1 MEQGLESRKIVLLYF
16 LPGTAA
22 AEDRAL
28 HRIAISEQDQLTDQD
43 RQSLS
48 DLRRSCAGDIARMT
62 YLAGCGHPGGSLS
75 TLDFLLIVYSSANI
89 DAKNPRSES
98 RDRVI
103 VSHGHISPGVYSVL
117 GHYDFFERREALLHF
132 RLAGSAYS
140 GHVETGVK
148 GVEWN
153 TGNLGQ
159 GLSAGCASAFA
170 SKVSGGS
177 FKSIVLMGDGE
188 QQKGQISEARRFAK
202 KYKLSNLI
210 AYIDLNGLQIGGD
223 TDKIMPQRIT
233 EEYRT
238 AGWNVF
244 EVDGHDLGALY
255 SAFRKAYVNDTENPD
270 MPSVI
275 VAKTVMGKGI
285 SFMEGDAHFHG
296 VAPNAEQVATALE
309 ELGQENNLESLVA
322 DRKALGHLLKRDF
335 DEFEARILPV
345 DTGTPRTYEVDGGV
359 VDCRSGY
366 GNALAD
372 LGELNNKEGRD
383 GARVIGI
390 SCDLEGSVKMKGFH
404 KNSPDY
410 YIETGIQE
418 HHAATLA
425 GRLSWEGYVTFLST
439 FGVFAVAEG
448 YNQQR
453 LNDINHTNI
462 KLVATHCGMD
472 VGEDGPTHQSID
484 WIALMSSPFGFQ
496 VFSPADANQCDRM
509 TRATA
514 ALHGNV
520 FMAMGRSK
528 VPVVATEDGKPFF
541 GGDYVFEPGKA
552 DWIREGSDAVLACFG
567 PTVFPALEAQKRLKE
582 AGKSVAVVNFGSL
595 KPIDRDAIRKAAETG
610 AIVSVEDH
618 AVHCGLGALIAQV
631 LGEEGLACK
640 TRRLGVSRY
649 GASGKVPALFEEQGM
664 SPEAIA
670 QAVTDL
676 LA

>member
-1 MEQGLESRKIVLLYF
+1 MDQGLESRKIVLLYF

-22 AEDRAL
+22 TEDRAL
-28 HRIAISEQDQLTDQD
+28 HRIAISKQDQLTDQD
-43 RQSLS
+43 HKSLS
-48 DLRRSCAGDIARMT
+48 DLRRSCAGDIARMVN
-62 YLAGCGHPGGSLS
+62 LAGCGHPGGSLS
-75 TLDFLLIVYSSANI
+75 TLDFLLIVYSSANV
-89 DAKNPRSES
+89 DAKNPRNET

-117 GHYDFFERREALLHF
+117 GHYQFFDRKEALMQF

-159 GLSAGCASAFA
+159 GLSAGCASAYA
-170 SKVSGGS
+170 SKLSGGS

-188 QQKGQISEARRFAK
+188 QQKGQISEARRFGTK
-202 KYKLSNLI
+202 FNLSNLI

-223 TDKIMPQRIT
+223 TNKIMPQAIS

-238 AGWNVF
+238 AGWNVL

-255 SAFRKAYVNDTENPD
+255 SAFRKAYVNETEQPD
-270 MPSVI
+270 KPTVI
-275 VAKTVMGKGI
+275 VAKTIMGKGI

-296 VAPNAEQVATALE
+296 VAPNDEQVATALK
-309 ELGQENNLESLVA
+309 ELGQENDLAALKAE
-322 DRKALGHLLKRDF
+322 RKTLGHLLKRDF
-335 DEFEARILPV
+335 DEFEARMLPV
-345 DTGTPRTYEVDGGV
+345 DTGTPRTYEVDGGN
-359 VDCRSGY
+359 VDCRTGY

-372 LGELNNKEGRD
+372 LGEANNKKGRD
-383 GARVIGI
+383 GARVVGI
-390 SCDLEGSVKMKGFH
+390 SCDLEGSVKMQGFH

-484 WIALMSSPFGFQ
+484 WIALMSSPFGFK

-528 VPVVATEDGKPFF
+528 VPVVTTEDGKPFF

-552 DWIREGSDAVLACFG
+552 DWIREGTDAVLACFG
-567 PTVFPALEAQKRLKE
+567 PTVVPALEAQKQLTA

-595 KPIDRDAIRKAAETG
+595 KPIDRDAIRKAAGIG

-618 AVHCGLGALIAQV
+618 AVHCGLGSLIAQV

-640 TRRLGVSRY
+640 TTRLGVSRY

-670 QAVTDL
+670 KAVSDL